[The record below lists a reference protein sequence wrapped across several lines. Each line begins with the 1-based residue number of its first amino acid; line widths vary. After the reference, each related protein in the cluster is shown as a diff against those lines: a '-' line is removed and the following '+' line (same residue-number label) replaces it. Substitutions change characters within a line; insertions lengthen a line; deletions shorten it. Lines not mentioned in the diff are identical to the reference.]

1 MAKINLYHGTMGSGK
16 TLDLIRTVYNYREKG
31 MRAYVYKPS
40 IDTRD
45 GVDDCIIRTRVGM
58 ELDAAWLSSDSVY
71 WQLLEDNMNNKADV
85 IIVDEAQFLSES
97 QVNDFQDF
105 SITNNIPI
113 IFYGLK
119 VDFTG
124 HLFEGTKRIIEIAD
138 VITEV
143 KGICHCGSI
152 ARQNARVVDGKI
164 QKEGEVVVVG
174 GNELYMPLCNKCF
187 FEGRVK

>member
-187 FEGRVK
+187 FEGRIK

>member
-31 MRAYVYKPS
+31 MKVLVYKPLM
-40 IDTRD
+40 DTREGTD
-45 GVDDCIIRTRVGM
+45 ECIIKTRVGM
-58 ELDAAWLSSDSVY
+58 ELKANWLQDNAY
-71 WQLLEDNMNNKADV
+71 WQLINDTLDEEFV
-85 IIVDEAQFLSES
+85 SVVIVDEAQFLTEK
-97 QVNDFQDF
+97 QVNEFQEF
-105 SITNNIPI
+105 SITNDIPV

-138 VITEV
+138 IITEI

-164 QKEGEVVVVG
+164 QKEGEVVVIG
-174 GNELYMPLCNKCF
+174 GNEMYIPLCNKCYF
-187 FEGRVK
+187 NGRIN